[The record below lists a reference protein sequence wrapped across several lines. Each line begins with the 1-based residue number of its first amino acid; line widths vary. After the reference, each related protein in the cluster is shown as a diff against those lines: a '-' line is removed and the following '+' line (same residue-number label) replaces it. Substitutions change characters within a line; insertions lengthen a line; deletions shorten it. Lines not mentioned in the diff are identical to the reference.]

1 MSPPTVIHPPGYIPP
16 SRPPMQNH
24 TLPAVP
30 MNRNFT
36 PPTRPPMQNQNHR
49 LPMPDDINMTAA
61 AADKELKNLM
71 EGSMNVDIEAEI
83 NPEDMIVKSFREK
96 FKLLPHQGLGRVW
109 MKERET
115 GKKAGGILA
124 DDMGYLSFP
133 LLIHPAVPEAHAV
146 SRLGKTIQTLARI
159 VDGRARKADSQDGWA
174 ASTLYVSE
182 FNLLDINSM

>member
-1 MSPPTVIHPPGYIPP
+1 
-16 SRPPMQNH
+16 
-24 TLPAVP
+24 
-30 MNRNFT
+30 
-36 PPTRPPMQNQNHR
+36 MQNQNHR

-61 AADKELKNLM
+61 EADKELKTLM

-124 DDMGYLSFP
+124 DDMGYLS
-133 LLIHPAVPEAHAV
+133 
-146 SRLGKTIQTLARI
+146 R
-159 VDGRARKADSQDGWA
+159 
-174 ASTLYVSE
+174 Y
-182 FNLLDINSM
+182 